1 MTNNLTING
10 INDEPEKW
18 HCFFA
23 ELCIRNQLRTTK
35 KTEFMRKEKETKEPL
50 TQAQKRL
57 GVTVRTVRNGY
68 LLEVGGDAYMYYDA
82 EGLLEG
88 FLLHVGL
95 KRKGAM
101 TKEERQRLT
110 EALKEDG
117 AARELQREL
126 TELKATI
133 VEQKKVIR
141 ELKCEIKRLED

>member
-1 MTNNLTING
+1 
-10 INDEPEKW
+10 
-18 HCFFA
+18 
-23 ELCIRNQLRTTK
+23 
-35 KTEFMRKEKETKEPL
+35 
-50 TQAQKRL
+50 
-57 GVTVRTVRNGY
+57 
-68 LLEVGGDAYMYYDA
+68 
-82 EGLLEG
+82 
-88 FLLHVGL
+88 
-95 KRKGAM
+95 M

>member
-1 MTNNLTING
+1 MTM
-10 INDEPEKW
+10 
-18 HCFFA
+18 
-23 ELCIRNQLRTTK
+23 K
-35 KTEFMRKEKETKEPL
+35 KMKETKEPL

-68 LLEVGGDAYMYYDA
+68 LLEVGGEAYMYYDE